1 MFGREKK
8 RANYQ
13 KGGEVWRIPVGDI
26 APNPDQPRRYF
37 DPAGLQELAESI
49 RENGILNPLTVRFV
63 DGRPVLVAGERRLRA
78 ARLAGLKE
86 VPCVAVEAAA
96 DTPAVLALIENMQR
110 ADMTC
115 FEEAEAIGRLLSA
128 HGLTQAQAAA
138 RLGYSQ
144 PTVANKLR
152 LLKLPDG
159 VRRQMVGAG
168 LTERHARALLRL
180 EGEKQAWTLDRVI
193 GEQLTVAQ
201 TERLVEAV
209 LRGNPP
215 RKPPTLVVRDVR
227 LFVNTVQKAV
237 AVMQRAGVAA
247 TLTQESREGELVF
260 TVRIPTATRECE
272 VVGNG

>member
-13 KGGEVWRIPVGDI
+13 KGGEIWRIPVEEI
-26 APNPDQPRRYF
+26 CPNPDQPRRYF
-37 DPAGLQELAESI
+37 DPAGLKELADSI
-49 RENGILNPLTVRFV
+49 RENGILNPLSVRWEE
-63 DGRPVLVAGERRLRA
+63 GRAVLVAGERRLRA
-78 ARLAGLKE
+78 AKLAGLVE
-86 VPCVAVEAAA
+86 VPCVAVTAQA
-96 DTPAVLALIENMQR
+96 DSPAVLALIENMQR
-110 ADMTC
+110 EDMTC

-128 HGLTQAQAAA
+128 YGLTQAQAAA

-152 LLKLPDG
+152 LLRLPEA

-180 EGEKQAWTLDRVI
+180 EGEKQAWALDRVI

-237 AVMQRAGVAA
+237 ALMRQAGVEA
-247 TLTQESREGELVF
+247 TLTQEESGAETVF
-260 TVRIPTATRECE
+260 TVRIPHRATTHAQR
-272 VVGNG
+272 